1 LSTPRPTSRSALP
14 IPGVGV
20 GVDVGVGVGVGVGVA
35 VAVAVGVGVGV
46 GVKVAVAVGV
56 GVGVGVGP
64 RPLPLRLTL
73 IVGSSGSSLETMSV
87 ADRLPIAEGIKVT
100 STYALSPGVIVVLDQ
115 DAMKSIGFVPPIE
128 GLMVRSPVPVFEIAV
143 VI

>member
-1 LSTPRPTSRSALP
+1 
-14 IPGVGV
+14 
-20 GVDVGVGVGVGVGVA
+20 VDVGVGVAVGVA
-35 VAVAVGVGVGV
+35 VAVAVGVGVGVGVNVAVAVGVGV

-56 GVGVGVGP
+56 GVGVGP
-64 RPLPLRLTL
+64 RPVPLRLTL
-73 IVGSSGSSLETMSV
+73 IVGSSGSSLEIMSV